1 MSLHRRPV
9 RGRRTGLAAAALA
22 VAALTILGASAPA
35 LAAKGGGHTTSSG
48 GSTLELVLLDSTD
61 GVAHYGQ
68 RVTFNVSTTA
78 TDKPMVKVDCYQGS
92 NYVYWASA
100 GFYDGYPWA
109 WARNFTLSS
118 TYWTGGAADCTAT
131 LYYPTNNGHFTT
143 LKTLGFQVEA

>member
-68 RVTFNVSTTA
+68 SVTFNVSTSASA
-78 TDKPMVKVDCYQGS
+78 TPMVSVDCYQGS
-92 NYVYWASA
+92 DHVYTAMG
-100 GFYDGYPWA
+100 GFYDSNPWPWTKIFNLA
-109 WARNFTLSS
+109 SGA
-118 TYWTGGAADCTAT
+118 WTGGAADCHAV
-131 LYYPTNNGHFTT
+131 LYYHTRNGRYSTLATNDFH
-143 LKTLGFQVEA
+143 VEA